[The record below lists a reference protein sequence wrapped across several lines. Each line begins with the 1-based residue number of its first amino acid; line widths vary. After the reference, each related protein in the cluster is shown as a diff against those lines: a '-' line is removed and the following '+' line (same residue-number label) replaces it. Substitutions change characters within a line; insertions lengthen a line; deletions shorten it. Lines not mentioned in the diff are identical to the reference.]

1 MLSISA
7 FTFSLNSFFNLI
19 RTIIDL
25 LLVWYVIYLL
35 ISMLKQNMRTM
46 QLFKGVLLILIL
58 KLFTS
63 LFGLSAMDY
72 LVDTVLTWG
81 VVAVIIVFQPEI
93 RGLLEKI
100 GQTKLDIKQNNIS
113 DDEKERLMDELV
125 SAITK
130 LSEDQTGALITFERG
145 QSLIDYIK
153 DLFMSIKQS

>member
-93 RGLLEKI
+93 RGLLEKNWPDKI
-100 GQTKLDIKQNNIS
+100 GYKTK
-113 DDEKERLMDELV
+113 
-125 SAITK
+125 
-130 LSEDQTGALITFERG
+130 
-145 QSLIDYIK
+145 
-153 DLFMSIKQS
+153 